1 MRRVVV
7 RPTFARQSRGITTAS
22 EDGVIAFQVMEC
34 ASGGIHVERV
44 QDRAGDGRVVQSMR
58 FRDDAS
64 FVRWC
69 EADRLKFTYPL
80 LFANLRRTGCALFAL
95 RR

>member
-7 RPTFARQSRGITTAS
+7 RPAFARQSRGITTAS

-34 ASGGIHVERV
+34 AGGIHVERA
-44 QDRAGDGRVVQSMR
+44 QDRARDGRVVQSMR

-69 EADRLKFTYPL
+69 EADRLKFIYPL
-80 LFANLRRTGCALFAL
+80 LFANLRRTGSALFAP

>member
-22 EDGVIAFQVMEC
+22 EDGVIAFHVMQC
-34 ASGGIHVERV
+34 AGGIHVERA

-69 EADRLKFTYPL
+69 DADRLKFVYPL
-80 LFANLRRTGCALFAL
+80 LFANLRRTGCALFAP